1 MKIDS
6 SDALQQLQLSQ
17 RDDMDCRS
25 GGLAQTPLFEYLTS
39 QKEGEKVYF

>member
-6 SDALQQLQLSQ
+6 SDVLQQLQLSQ

-25 GGLAQTPLFEYLTS
+25 GGLLFTRTNAII
-39 QKEGEKVYF
+39 